1 MKAAPGTT
9 YHGGESRVWSEMSE
23 WGAPALQ
30 MPPTSK
36 YLIAVCG
43 GSDIKIWLNCTILQ
57 CSAPPHRLICH
68 NNNIPLQRSGER
80 RKVGQE
86 SREQIASCSPPYQ
99 NKIRLKH
106 YEKLLTLW
114 QNNATFRC
122 LLINDPCI
130 IAWNEGYLKVSNSR
144 PSLMIIASASQFH
157 VYLLWGQCPFSI
169 VSW

>member
-1 MKAAPGTT
+1 M
-9 YHGGESRVWSEMSE
+9 
-23 WGAPALQ
+23 GAPALQ

-57 CSAPPHRLICH
+57 CSAALHRLICH

-106 YEKLLTLW
+106 NQKLLTLW

-122 LLINDPCI
+122 LLINDPCM
-130 IAWNEGYLKVSNSR
+130 KVSNSS
-144 PSLMIIASASQFH
+144 PTLMIIVSASQYH

-169 VSW
+169 VSS